1 MRRIDHAV
9 GEHFV
14 ERHRSVRRLCH
25 VFEALRR
32 RFLVAAPAISESG
45 KERLQSNACCA
56 ERIALINFEGGSDSS
71 ALSEKAFNL
80 LGGDGVDAAAKTHE
94 LHELCGSALPYE
106 RCCTVEPGVEGP
118 LIDDLDVA
126 WNRCE
131 VRYGVFRDDFSAH
144 GFNQGGES
152 VINERVK
159 MVGPPG
165 EHDERFARGFM
176 PAPQCFARLTQCC
189 AVVFERC
196 MSGIDRLTHFFGG
209 KGRPRGCDRAN
220 DAFGKLKIYERREDA
235 GVRERGGEREA
246 HGFRIAA
253 RHGTGKAPVD
263 MLFARMSGA
272 FERHAGHPDVSNA
285 FAGEVSGMAVS
296 EFCRKAQA
304 LRRHGFR
311 GARCEGMV
319 GRARELHAKA

>member
-1 MRRIDHAV
+1 M
-9 GEHFV
+9 
-14 ERHRSVRRLCH
+14 
-25 VFEALRR
+25 
-32 RFLVAAPAISESG
+32 VAAPAICECG
-45 KERLQSNACCA
+45 QKRLQTNARGA
-56 ERIALINFEGGSDSS
+56 ERIALVNFEGGSDSA
-71 ALSEKAFNL
+71 ALSKKALNL

-94 LHELCGSALPYE
+94 LHELCGPALPHE
-106 RCCTVEPGVEGP
+106 RCRAVKPRVEGP

-144 GFNQGGES
+144 GFNQGREP

-165 EHDERFARGFM
+165 EHDERFARSFM
-176 PAPQCFARLTQCC
+176 PAPQCFACLTHCC

-196 MSGIDRLTHFFGG
+196 VSGIDRLAHLFGG

-220 DAFGKLKIYERREDA
+220 DAFGKLKIHERREDA

-272 FERHAGHPDVSNA
+272 LERHAGHPDVSNA
-285 FAGEVSGMAVS
+285 FAGEVCGVAVS

-319 GRARELHAKA
+319 GRTRELHAKA